1 MKIIERGTQF
11 NRYSVLIELND
22 GNGMRLQFNDV
33 VSDEYALSEAQ
44 LIVDRQDAEQAYNNI
59 ETLPF
64 DLLENI
70 TLLKEFIEKIKA
82 TPTITLGQYNTWLS
96 TKPWYE
102 SAIIKY
108 FVFIMATKLAERKG
122 LVLDS
127 LAETQVLS
135 ALRKWIIETDL
146 KTIGKTVG
154 YGSPNG

>member
-44 LIVDRQDAEQAYNNI
+44 LIVDRQVAEQSYNSI
-59 ETLPF
+59 ETLSFNLF
-64 DLLENI
+64 DNI
-70 TLLKEFIEKIKA
+70 SLLKEFIEKIKD
-82 TPTITLGQYNTWLS
+82 TPTITFTQYNTWLAK
-96 TKPWYE
+96 KPWYE

-108 FVFIMATKLAERKG
+108 FVFIMATKLAERRG
-122 LVLDS
+122 LELDG
-127 LAETQVLS
+127 LAEAQVLS

-154 YGSPNG
+154 YGSSNG